1 MRTPLAPAVRRL
13 AAAAVCL
20 CLLGGVASAEEPA
33 RAVRPERYPAL
44 DGREVGALRWFV
56 KLARQAPGDWSGMGG
71 LEPGQEWL
79 ESYRYQLAFM
89 TYFLALQQYHKT
101 PAYRELAT
109 ATMDLL
115 IQKMVRKD
123 VWHYWAESSKGS
135 KKFNPALQEYGPGW
149 VDPVREK
156 NIMYSGHVMHM
167 VGLYEMLS
175 RNFTYDQPGALTF
188 VWDVSGDVRG
198 KYEYDHTS
206 LVERAYRQIT
216 ENAWHSVECEMNLVF
231 PECNQH
237 PMLAIM
243 LHDALHGTTWA
254 ETTRKALGSSFKEKG
269 FIDPKTHRAMAFYMV
284 EQGQVVPSA
293 AADADG
299 WTGVMMNAWDP
310 GSVAAHYPYQRE
322 AALEKLPDGT
332 ARAKASMFGL
342 LGEGFFAMLA
352 KELGDEPTARALLE
366 WADRNLNPVEK
377 DGYFYYPRD
386 DARKVSPLTGI
397 LLACARANVKD
408 GFSALHNR
416 PWGAAHFAD
425 PYVADVPYPRAIVTR
440 AVWDAGEQALVL
452 TMLPGTSPGE
462 PMSFSVGNLDPTA
475 VWVIEK
481 NGICL
486 ATLREGKVDAR
497 SAAAVAWSD
506 GRLRLSTGLSDE
518 ETFVI
523 VRRSNGGAAASAK
536 KHFASAAAAGRPPQ
550 QPLPGAREA
559 CDGVWAGG
567 RKGSPAYPRDE
578 RNMSTHTLRAHEREF
593 APLVAF
599 ASSEMRCADPAEF
612 KPAVVRAYLAH
623 LHGERLARVS
633 AQRALEAIRPWRQPL
648 PWAAR
653 TASLPG

>member
-1 MRTPLAPAVRRL
+1 MFRSTRNALLVFATS
-13 AAAAVCL
+13 VCGSW
-20 CLLGGVASAEEPA
+20 CIGADAWQGAIDAG
-33 RAVRPERYPAL
+33 RYPEMS
-44 DGREVGALRWFV
+44 RYEIGAMRWFV
-56 KLARQAPGDWSGMGG
+56 KLAGQAPGDWSGMGG

-79 ESYRYQLAFM
+79 EAYRYQLAFM
-89 TYFLALQQYHKT
+89 TYFLALEQYHKT

-149 VDPVREK
+149 TDPVREK

-175 RNFTYDQPGALTF
+175 RDYRYDAPGALTF

-198 KYEYDHTS
+198 KYEYNHTS

-243 LHDALHGTTWA
+243 LHDALHGTTWTEA
-254 ETTRKALGSSFKEKG
+254 TRKALGSSFKEKG
-269 FIDPKTHRAMAFYMV
+269 FIDPKTHRAMSFFMV

-310 GSVAAHYPYQRE
+310 ESVQAHYAYQRE

-352 KELGDEPTARALLE
+352 KEVGDEPTARALLG
-366 WADRNLNPVEK
+366 WADSNLNPVEK

-408 GFSALHNR
+408 GFWALHNR
-416 PWGAAHFAD
+416 PWSATHFAE
-425 PYVADVPYPRAIVTR
+425 PFVADVPYPRAIVTR
-440 AVWDAGEQALVL
+440 AVWDAGEQALVVTL
-452 TMLPGTSPGE
+452 VPGE
-462 PMSFSVGNLDPTA
+462 TGGSPVEFSIRQLDPATEYVVTRNGARLA
-475 VWVIEK
+475 VVSR
-481 NGICL
+481 GSVQPS
-486 ATLREGKVDAR
+486 EGGVGAAR
-497 SAAAVAWSD
+497 VTWTDSGV
-506 GRLRLSTGLSDE
+506 RLTTGLAGP
-518 ETFVI
+518 ETFV
-523 VRRSNGGAAASAK
+523 VAVSRDR
-536 KHFASAAAAGRPPQ
+536 
-550 QPLPGAREA
+550 
-559 CDGVWAGG
+559 D
-567 RKGSPAYPRDE
+567 RKP
-578 RNMSTHTLRAHEREF
+578 
-593 APLVAF
+593 
-599 ASSEMRCADPAEF
+599 
-612 KPAVVRAYLAH
+612 
-623 LHGERLARVS
+623 
-633 AQRALEAIRPWRQPL
+633 
-648 PWAAR
+648 
-653 TASLPG
+653 

>member
-1 MRTPLAPAVRRL
+1 MRTASARASRGL
-13 AAAAVCL
+13 AAALVAGL
-20 CLLGGVASAEEPA
+20 LLGSASAPAAGPA
-33 RAVRPERYPAL
+33 RTVRPERYPAL
-44 DGREVGALRWFV
+44 DRKEVGALRWFV

-79 ESYRYQLAFM
+79 EAYRHQLAFM
-89 TYFLALQQYHKT
+89 TYFLALEQYHKT

-135 KKFNPALQEYGPGW
+135 KKFNPALHEYGPGW

-175 RNFTYDQPGALTF
+175 RDSRYDRPGALTF

-198 KYEYDHTS
+198 TYAYTHTS

-237 PMLAIM
+237 PLLARM

-254 ETTRKALGSSFKEKG
+254 PAARKALGKAFAEKG
-269 FIDPKTHRAMAFYMV
+269 FIDPKTHRAMACYMV
-284 EQGQVVPSA
+284 EQGTVVPSA

-310 GSVAAHYPYQRE
+310 GSVAAHYPHQRE
-322 AALEKLPDGT
+322 AALERLPDGT

-352 KELGDEPTARALLE
+352 KEVGDEPTARALLE
-366 WADRNLNPVEK
+366 WADRNLDPVEK
-377 DGYFYYPRD
+377 DGFYHYPRD

-416 PWGAAHFAD
+416 PWTAEHFTK
-425 PYVADVPYPRAIVTR
+425 PYVSDVPYPRAVVTR
-440 AVWDAGEQALVL
+440 AVWDDGGKALVL
-452 TMLPGTSPGE
+452 TMVPGTDAADKVA
-462 PMSFSVGNLDPTA
+462 FSVRNLDPLASWQITLDG
-475 VWVIEK
+475 VRV
-481 NGICL
+481 
-486 ATLREGKVDAR
+486 ATLER
-497 SAAAVAWSD
+497 
-506 GRLRLSTGLSDE
+506 
-518 ETFVI
+518 
-523 VRRSNGGAAASAK
+523 
-536 KHFASAAAAGRPPQ
+536 
-550 QPLPGAREA
+550 
-559 CDGVWAGG
+559 GVV
-567 RKGSPAYPRDE
+567 KGSATPP
-578 RNMSTHTLRAHEREF
+578 T
-593 APLVAF
+593 
-599 ASSEMRCADPAEF
+599 
-612 KPAVVRAYLAH
+612 
-623 LHGERLARVS
+623 
-633 AQRALEAIRPWRQPL
+633 
-648 PWAAR
+648 
-653 TASLPG
+653 